1 MAAREADRM
10 DDRLQRLRRGREF
23 EGRVKADWEATAE
36 GAGSSGV
43 DAIDLSGYYDVITRW
58 ST

>member
-1 MAAREADRM
+1 M